1 MNLKLLRNGEK
12 VDQVVYGKDYV
23 LRADISH
30 PDGKHDTCNCYQ
42 FEGLFTVLKISRVVP
57 RSSLVRRARS
67 PTEQSSASI

>member
-30 PDGKHDTCNCYQ
+30 PDGKHFDCYR
-42 FEGLFTVLKISRVVP
+42 FEGLLYVLKISRVVQ
-57 RSSLVRRARS
+57 RSSLVQCNRS